1 MKTDWKTSFTH
12 SAPRIGGHCEP
23 NWGALS
29 LVPEMSFV
37 ALFNGSKSSPDTVQG
52 QGARNASPK
61 SYLEVMPMNRSRLII
76 VPAVLSAIFM
86 LSGCATP
93 NSNVGS
99 NQVNRAQTVQWGEVE
114 AVSAVT
120 IQNQNTGVGTA
131 TGAVLGGIAGS
142 TIGGGNRAP
151 IAGATA
157 GAVAG
162 GAAGNAMASSTSP
175 GVEVVVRL
183 ESGQSVAVIQAGSPN
198 DFRVGDRVRVSSD
211 GVTTRVSR

>member
-1 MKTDWKTSFTH
+1 
-12 SAPRIGGHCEP
+12 
-23 NWGALS
+23 
-29 LVPEMSFV
+29 
-37 ALFNGSKSSPDTVQG
+37 
-52 QGARNASPK
+52 
-61 SYLEVMPMNRSRLII
+61 MNRSRLIF

-86 LSGCATP
+86 ISGCATP

-162 GAAGNAMASSTSP
+162 GAAGE
-175 GVEVVVRL
+175 GGL
-183 ESGQSVAVIQAGSPN
+183 GG
-198 DFRVGDRVRVSSD
+198 G
-211 GVTTRVSR
+211 

>member
-1 MKTDWKTSFTH
+1 MH
-12 SAPRIGGHCEP
+12 P
-23 NWGALS
+23 N
-29 LVPEMSFV
+29 
-37 ALFNGSKSSPDTVQG
+37 SK
-52 QGARNASPK
+52 PK
-61 SYLEVMPMNRSRLII
+61 AMTMNRSRLII

-86 LSGCATP
+86 ISGCATP

-131 TGAVLGGIAGS
+131 TGAVLGGVAGS
-142 TIGGGNRAP
+142 TIGGGSRAP

-162 GAAGNAMASSTSP
+162 GAAGNAIASSTTP